1 MKKNDKK
8 DVMIMF
14 LLIVV
19 LLLSVGYT
27 LLSIQFRNMANEKVE
42 KWNVGFDSI
51 GDIST
56 DGTGLDISNKIES
69 NSVATFE
76 VILKDTSDKV
86 KYDVNVRNSG
96 TMDAKIG
103 SIMLISDNNYVKFSL
118 ESVNAEDVIRRG
130 ESKKFSLIATYNAEN
145 VEKKEF
151 PLRSKL
157 NLIFDFVQK

>member
-27 LLSIQFRNMANEKVE
+27 LLSIQFRKIADEKVE

-76 VILKDTSDKV
+76 VILKDKSDKV

-103 SIMLISDNNYVKFSL
+103 SIMLMSDNKDVKFSL
-118 ESVNAEDVIRRG
+118 ENVNAEDVIRCG
-130 ESKKFSLIATYNAEN
+130 ESKKISLIASYNDEN
-145 VEKKEF
+145 VERKAF
-151 PLRSKL
+151 PVRSKL
-157 NLIFDFVQK
+157 SLIFDFVQK